1 MAWGPVVIS
10 AVSRRPCYTLAFTSV
25 DRMYTAT
32 LDFDFRIMRYN
43 TSTAVAALPASSF
56 LRSYTCGIIDPG
68 GNMIL
73 AGTTA
78 GEIAVYSLNNQNN
91 PANINNKNLNTSTLG
106 ANTQA
111 SSPLYKTA
119 LLAASN
125 GVHAVVSTKAPID
138 GTGKACLYVGGGDG
152 TLRCF
157 VGKDLDWACI
167 NEAKLQGRITS
178 ISIANSGKWMLV
190 GTGSGHIYRVSFG
203 NNLHQGIQSNRAAVD
218 LLEASHTSSVSQT
231 CFHPTAPD
239 AVTTVSSDMTLRL
252 WNLNT
257 YGVTWG
263 AYATTGSHPNVAWI
277 TKALEI
283 TNDNTN
289 HPQQPSTQTSRSNDA
304 SSISGPGVPCDIYSG
319 YADGTLRAYSLGV
332 ASSSPSSSATII
344 SSALTNKDSPSSGE
358 LWRVNA
364 HRGGVTCVSGNR
376 AIVIAGGNDGRV
388 TVWSRRSHDLLLSF
402 NDHTKNVIQVLVDVQ
417 NPELVYSIGMDR
429 IINTYS
435 LRAERRIKQHALPQA
450 ETTACAFTSMTQLSS
465 PQSEREILAA
475 TTDGRIFIYD
485 TAIPDMHV
493 GIIDVLALLASAA
506 RAAAA
511 VASNASTT
519 VTPANAKLASLNVTV
534 PRPKPGQSRADMRI
548 NAIHISPSGA
558 YVAIVTQCGRL
569 IVLQVNTINPTVMNN
584 GGRSNVSTSTV
595 PTFTDLSGTIRPSIT
610 SPATYSTLAAFFH
623 GSSTYTDVRWAPD
636 EKQLLITAADG
647 CISIFNWYGT
657 ILYEMKQQQQ
667 QPSLQQQQQQQG
679 YRSSSQQNSN
689 VNNNNNGGGNYYRK

>member
-1 MAWGPVVIS
+1 MAWGPVVTS
-10 AVSRRPCYTLAFTSV
+10 AISRRPTYTLAFAIV

-43 TSTAVAALPASSF
+43 TSTAVAALPASGF
-56 LRSYTCGIIDPG
+56 LRSYTCGLIDPG

-91 PANINNKNLNTSTLG
+91 PAIVTTKSLSSTATLG
-106 ANTQA
+106 ANALA

-125 GVHAVVSTKAPID
+125 GVHAVISAKAPLD
-138 GTGKACLYVGGGDG
+138 ASGKTCLYVGGGDG

-157 VGKDLDWACI
+157 IGKDLDWACI
-167 NEAKLQGRITS
+167 NEAKVQGRITS

-218 LLEASHTSSVSQT
+218 LLEASHTSSILQT
-231 CFHPTAPD
+231 CFHPNAPD
-239 AVTTVSSDMTLRL
+239 AVTTVSSDMSLRL
-252 WNLNT
+252 WNLNS

-263 AYATTGSHPNVAWI
+263 TYATTGSHPNVAWI
-277 TKALEI
+277 TKAFEG
-283 TNDNTN
+283 NDNN
-289 HPQQPSTQTSRSNDA
+289 QHQQSRNTDA
-304 SSISGPGVPCDIYSG
+304 SSTITGPGIPCDIYTG
-319 YADGTLRAYSLGV
+319 YADGSLRAYSLGV
-332 ASSSPSSSATII
+332 SSSSSVT
-344 SSALTNKDSPSSGE
+344 SSTNSTNIVSKDSASGE

-364 HRGGVTCVSGNR
+364 HRGGVTTVNGNR

-388 TVWSRRSHDLLLSF
+388 TVWSRRGHDLLLSF
-402 NDHTKNVIQVLVDVQ
+402 NDHSKGVIQVLVDIK

-465 PQSEREILAA
+465 NQSEGEILAA
-475 TTDGRIFIYD
+475 TSDGRIFIYD

-493 GIIDVLALLASAA
+493 GVIDILALLASIA
-506 RAAAA
+506 RANAAA
-511 VASNASTT
+511 SASSNTT
-519 VTPANAKLASLNVTV
+519 VNGTNNGNPIQVTV
-534 PRPKPGQSRADMRI
+534 PRPKPGQSRAEMRI
-548 NAIHISPSGA
+548 NAIHTSPSGS
-558 YVAIVTQCGRL
+558 YVALVTQCGRL
-569 IVLQVNTINPTVMNN
+569 IILQVNTTPTTVPM
-584 GGRSNVSTSTV
+584 GRSSSTTV
-595 PTFTDLSGTIRPSIT
+595 PTFTDLSGTVRPSIT
-610 SPATYSTLAAFFH
+610 SPAAYSTLAAFFH
-623 GSSTYTDVRWAPD
+623 GASPYTDVRWAPD

-657 ILYEMKQQQQ
+657 LLEEIKQQQ
-667 QPSLQQQQQQQG
+667 QPSSMVQQQG
-679 YRSSSQQNSN
+679 YRNASNISQPNY
-689 VNNNNNGGGNYYRK
+689 GNYNQQQPQQRR